1 MSVEVEA
8 EVGLLVKESG
18 KALPLRS
25 LAVEGDINGYVVGL
39 SIKLIYDNDNTG
51 PVEVTFRMP
60 LEEKYV
66 LTNLTALI
74 DGKRI
79 KADVREKEE
88 AKVVY
93 DDAIASGLPAALG
106 EELSKDIFSISL
118 GNLPGG
124 SKAEIELSL
133 DWQLPIDAEGKLSF
147 TLPAVL
153 KPRYTPTSQ
162 GIGTTPA
169 PPSETSVDGQT
180 GISQFLLRVHNATSI
195 ASIASATHS
204 ISVEEQAD
212 ADIKAVTLSEE
223 HALLLKTDLV
233 IQIGLVEP
241 HSPIAVVERGKGSDG
256 TFKSDHL
263 LMVNFMPQFPA
274 LGDSPRCEFVFL
286 VDQSGSMSGRYI
298 KSASE
303 TLVLFLK
310 SLPEGCYFNIYGFGS
325 RFVSLFSTSVPYNQ
339 KNLEKAIDH
348 AQSLKADLGGTEILP
363 PLRDIYKKDPIK
375 DFTRQI
381 FLLTDGS
388 VSNTTEC
395 IDEVKRNV
403 NIAK

>member
-241 HSPIAVVERGKGSDG
+241 HSPIAVVERGKESDG